1 MAGEGTF
8 FSHLLLGKEIGG
20 FFTVSGHE

>member
-8 FSHLLLGKEIGG
+8 FSHLLLGEEIGG
-20 FFTVSGHE
+20 FLTVSGHE